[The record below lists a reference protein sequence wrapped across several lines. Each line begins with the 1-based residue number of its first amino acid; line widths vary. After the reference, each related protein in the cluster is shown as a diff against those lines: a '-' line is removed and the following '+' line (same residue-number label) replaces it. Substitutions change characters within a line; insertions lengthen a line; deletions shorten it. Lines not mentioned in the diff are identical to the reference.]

1 MNCPNCKNPILVNS
15 GTCEWCGAKIG
26 NNFVNNVS
34 ANSGN
39 NPGNINEIPRGRK
52 VGLIIIAII
61 VFIIIYLQIDPIT

>member
-1 MNCPNCKNPILVNS
+1 MNCPNCKNPIQSS
-15 GTCEWCGAKIG
+15 GGSCEWCGAKIG
-26 NNFVNNVS
+26 NNFGNNVS